1 MPLLAGESEVSLIVL
16 EFSVFPFS
24 RSLAAACIAS
34 VLLNCKNDLKSYT
47 RGRKF
52 KINELDYIINL
63 PRYHIT
69 YLTGAGDVVASGT
82 EGGAATGADPGFIRF
97 PDGFFQAHIR

>member
-47 RGRKF
+47 QAENLKYNL
-52 KINELDYIINL
+52 ITLSIYHDIIL
-63 PRYHIT
+63 
-69 YLTGAGDVVASGT
+69 LTSLGLGML
-82 EGGAATGADPGFIRF
+82 
-97 PDGFFQAHIR
+97 